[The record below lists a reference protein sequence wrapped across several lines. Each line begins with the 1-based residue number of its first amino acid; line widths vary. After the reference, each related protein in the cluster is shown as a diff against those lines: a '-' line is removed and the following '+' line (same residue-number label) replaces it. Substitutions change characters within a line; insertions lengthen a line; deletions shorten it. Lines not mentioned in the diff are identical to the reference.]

1 MMDEDLQFT
10 VEVWAKGGNI
20 ERLLARSAG
29 MLVGR
34 GAFDAAVQQ
43 YPEREIT
50 LRHGARVIAEH
61 NGEKCADGSQTDIR
75 GGS

>member
-1 MMDEDLQFT
+1 MMDEDLAFT
-10 VEVWAKGGNI
+10 VEVWTERGNI

-43 YPEREIT
+43 YPDREIT

-61 NGEKCADGSQTDIR
+61 NGRKCADDSRSDTH

>member
-1 MMDEDLQFT
+1 
-10 VEVWAKGGNI
+10 
-20 ERLLARSAG
+20 
-29 MLVGR
+29 VGR

-43 YPEREIT
+43 YPNREIT

-61 NGEKCADGSQTDIR
+61 NGGKCAVASQTDIR